1 MSLVQN
7 LRNKPLVLVASGLV
21 VLFLSARV
29 GMFKSLKKLV
39 RGEQGAS
46 LVEYTL
52 LLVLIAVV
60 AITAVGTLGN
70 TVSNQMGNVKNAVD

>member
-1 MSLVQN
+1 
-7 LRNKPLVLVASGLV
+7 LV

-70 TVSNQMGNVKNAVD
+70 TVSSQMNKVEDNID

>member
-1 MSLVQN
+1 M
-7 LRNKPLVLVASGLV
+7 V